1 MLPKNSRWNGLTK
14 TGFTLVELLVVI
26 AIIGILVSMLL
37 PAVQAVREAAR
48 RTDCMNNLRQIGLG
62 CHNFESTFQMFP
74 TAGGVVQQFTHP
86 DEQEKPIYGFENA
99 GWMFQILPFIEQE
112 NLSNLRQGDQFDE
125 VGFVRTALIETPV
138 KTFSCPSRGNRFA
151 ILSDVY
157 ALGDYAGV
165 LASHN
170 DPGWEGF
177 EYRIDQPPKENEFST
192 VWTGILVKGGH
203 VNISSTPAAVTKAP
217 EINHSSIQDGS
228 SNTIL
233 IAEKSVA
240 ADAYTISSEEP
251 WPYWEVFGYYVGADW
266 PHMRQFGA
274 ATNGSPF
281 GVRPVLSDSANRAAE
296 GFFDEQGFGSPHPG
310 QFASVAGDGSTRMLS
325 NNADLLM
332 LDSLGKRAD
341 GSTINFDSL

>member
-1 MLPKNSRWNGLTK
+1 MLPNNSRWNGLRR

-26 AIIGILVSMLL
+26 AIIGILIGILL

-62 CHNFESTFQMFP
+62 CHNFESTFRSFP
-74 TAGGVVQQFTHP
+74 TAGGVVEQFAHP

-99 GWMFQILPFIEQE
+99 SWMYQILPFIEQE
-112 NLSNLRQGDQFDE
+112 NLSKLRQGDQFGE
-125 VGFVRTALIETPV
+125 VGFVRTALSETPV
-138 KTFSCPSRGNRFA
+138 KTFSCPSRSNRFA

-165 LASHN
+165 MASHN
-170 DPGWEGF
+170 DPGWNGF
-177 EYRIDQPPKENEFST
+177 EFRIDQPPRENEFAV

-203 VNISSTPAAVTKAP
+203 VNISSTPAAVTKAKA
-217 EINHSSIQDGS
+217 INHSAITDGS

-240 ADAYTISSEEP
+240 VDSYTITSQFP

-274 ATNGSPF
+274 ATDGSPR
-281 GVRPVLSDSANRAAE
+281 GVRSVLQDNTNRQTI
-296 GFFDEQGFGSPHPG
+296 GFLDEQGFGSPHPG
-310 QFASVAGDGSTRMLS
+310 QFSSVAGDGSTRMLS
-325 NNADLLM
+325 INADLLL

-341 GSTINFDSL
+341 GSTTTFDSL